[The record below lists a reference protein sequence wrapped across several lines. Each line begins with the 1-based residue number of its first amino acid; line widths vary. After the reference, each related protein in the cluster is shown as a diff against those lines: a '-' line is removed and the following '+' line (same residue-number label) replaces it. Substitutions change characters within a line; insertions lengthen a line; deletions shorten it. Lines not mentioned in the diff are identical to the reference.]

1 MYLHLGNDIVVHR
14 REIIGVFDIENTS
27 TGKITKDFLAKAEK
41 NGEVINVSYEMPK
54 SFIVCIKDGRQIVY
68 ISQISCAT
76 LRKRA
81 FGNEDSRV
89 EFFDCGRKRDISLY

>member
-14 REIIGVFDIENTS
+14 REIVGIFDIENTS
-27 TGKITKDFLAKAEK
+27 TGKITKEFLSRAEK
-41 NGEVINVSYEMPK
+41 NHKVVNVSYEMPK
-54 SFIVCIKDGRQIVY
+54 SFIVCVKDNEQIVY

-81 FGNEDSRV
+81 WGNEDTRV